1 MLGILNNLSKSR
13 VYSVQDIEE
22 LSTVV
27 LLTNIPYDVT
37 EKTLD
42 LLLEGIGATLSKVSG
57 FSSP

>member
-13 VYSVQDIEE
+13 VYSAQDIEE

-42 LLLEGIGATLSKVSG
+42 LLLEGIGATLSKVSS
-57 FSSP
+57 FSF

>member
-42 LLLEGIGATLSKVSG
+42 LLLEGIGATLSKVSS
-57 FSSP
+57 FSF

>member
-42 LLLEGIGATLSKVSG
+42 LLLEGIGATLSKVSS
-57 FSSP
+57 FSS